1 MCGGGWEKKCGLR
14 TIQWLEKDGDG
25 GVEQGVCGFGKC
37 GDISL
42 RIGEKRFLDPN
53 AGSKEY
59 AERST
64 FDVGQLEG
72 WEWLY

>member
-1 MCGGGWEKKCGLR
+1 M
-14 TIQWLEKDGDG
+14 Q
-25 GVEQGVCGFGKC
+25 
-37 GDISL
+37 
-42 RIGEKRFLDPN
+42 IGEKRFLDPNVDPN